1 VKAPSSVARRLGLAA
16 TAMLLS
22 GCAAGQIAQTA
33 QEQPTL
39 DAVHA
44 HVGSIQLTAYLQA
57 PDGVPCYLPGSA
69 VPLALVLVN
78 SGQNPD
84 NLASITSS
92 RFSASTVAANSA
104 DAAKVVSSAAGTGSC
119 GGTAAPASPAGG
131 GGNPA
136 GLPQPTSVP
145 TLTAGSSVQL
155 GINDSGQD
163 LSANPVV
170 ILEGLQGGPLYP
182 GQSVPM
188 TFTFAK
194 AGSVSVTVPVH
205 LSLVPHD
212 ASVPALPST
221 PGA

>member
-1 VKAPSSVARRLGLAA
+1 MKAPSRVARRLGLAA

-44 HVGSIQLTAYLQA
+44 HVGHIQLTAYLQA

-78 SGQNPD
+78 SGQNAD
-84 NLASITSS
+84 SLASITSS
-92 RFSASTVAANSA
+92 RFSASTVAANSD

-119 GGTAAPASPAGG
+119 GGTAAPASAAAGG
-131 GGNPA
+131 GSPS

-155 GINDSGQD
+155 GITDTGQD
-163 LSANPVV
+163 LTANPVV
-170 ILEGLQGGPLYP
+170 VLEGLQGGPLYP
-182 GQSVPM
+182 GQSVPL

-194 AGSVSVTVPVH
+194 AGSVKVDVPVR
-205 LSLVPHD
+205 LSLVPHN
-212 ASVPALPST
+212 ASVPPLPS